1 MSDVT
6 TTAKGLRVVPARVAL
21 RLELEDFFHL
31 EADLLDERRYE
42 EWLELLDDDIRYR
55 VPITRNVHSSD
66 TQREVMLDKLA
77 ISWMDEG
84 KETLTHR
91 VEQFRT
97 GIHWAE
103 EPVSRTSHLY
113 TNIRVTEVDDDDD
126 PHQVETSM
134 RFLVYRNRLR
144 SDVDFLVGKRYD
156 TLRRTPEGGWRV
168 SVRTVQ
174 LDQTVLLANNL
185 TTFL

>member
-1 MSDVT
+1 MSTPVNTDETLV
-6 TTAKGLRVVPARVAL
+6 LVPARVAL
-21 RLELEDFFHL
+21 RLQIEEFYFL

-42 EWLELLDDDIRYR
+42 EWLDLLAEDIRYR
-55 VPITRNVHSSD
+55 VPISRNVHSSATENELFTD
-66 TQREVMLDKLA
+66 DLA
-77 ISWMDEG
+77 VSWMDEG

-113 TNIRVTEVDDDDD
+113 TNIRVLEVDDADD
-126 PHQVETSM
+126 PRQIKVKL
-134 RFLVYRNRLR
+134 RFLVYRNRLNR
-144 SDVDFLVGKRYD
+144 NEDFLIGKRVD
-156 TLRRTPEGGWRV
+156 TLVRVGADWRI
-168 SVRTVQ
+168 SVRSVH

>member
-1 MSDVT
+1 MSEVKT
-6 TTAKGLRVVPARVAL
+6 EAARLVSVPASVAL
-21 RLELEDFFHL
+21 RLEVEDFYYL

-42 EWLELLDDDIRYR
+42 PWLEMLADDIRYR
-55 VPITRNVHSSD
+55 VPISRNVHSSD
-66 TQREVMLDKLA
+66 GHKEVLDDDLDV
-77 ISWMDEG
+77 SWMDEG

-113 TNIRVTEVDDDDD
+113 TNIRLTDLDDAED
-126 PHQVETSM
+126 PQRISVSM

-144 SDVDFLVGKRYD
+144 SDQDFLVGKRYD
-156 TLRRTPEGGWRV
+156 TLTRTADGWKV

>member
-1 MSDVT
+1 M
-6 TTAKGLRVVPARVAL
+6 TAPTQHVDRLVPVPASVAL
-21 RLELEDFFHL
+21 RLELEDFYYL
-31 EADLLDERRYE
+31 EADLLDERRFE
-42 EWLELLDDDIRYR
+42 PWLELLADDIRYR
-55 VPITRNVHSSD
+55 VPISRNVHSSATETELFD
-66 TQREVMLDKLA
+66 DDLA
-77 ISWMDEG
+77 VSWMDEG

-113 TNIRVTEVDDDDD
+113 TNIRVTHVDDPDD
-126 PHQVETSM
+126 PQVVDVTM

-144 SDVDFLVGKRYD
+144 SDQDFLIGKRHD
-156 TLRRTPEGGWRV
+156 RLTRGHAGWQV

>member
-1 MSDVT
+1 MSDVS
-6 TTAKGLRVVPARVAL
+6 TTAERLVSVPASVAL
-21 RLELEDFFHL
+21 RLQVEDFYYL

-42 EWLELLDDDIRYR
+42 EWLELLADDIRYR
-55 VPITRNVHSSD
+55 VPISRNVHSSE
-66 TQREVMLDKLA
+66 TQREVLNDKLA
-77 ISWMDEG
+77 VSWMDEG
-84 KETLTHR
+84 KDTLTHR

-113 TNIRVTEVDDDDD
+113 TNIRVTDLGNGDD
-126 PHQVETSM
+126 PQQIEVSM

-144 SDVDFLVGKRYD
+144 SDEDFLIGKKFD
-156 TLRRTPEGGWRV
+156 TLIRTATGGWKV
-168 SVRTVQ
+168 SIRTVQ